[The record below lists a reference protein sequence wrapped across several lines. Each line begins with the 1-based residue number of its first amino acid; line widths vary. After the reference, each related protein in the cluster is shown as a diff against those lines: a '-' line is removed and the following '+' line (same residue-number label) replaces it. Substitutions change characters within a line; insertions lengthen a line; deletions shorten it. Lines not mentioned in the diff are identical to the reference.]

1 MNPLKRLRIHIHRWL
16 IPYGIDTRKKRGDR
30 VVLET
35 VIFPELLRSSQY
47 QRILFVGC
55 AWYTLHYPNLFRTK
69 NFTTLEID
77 PSQQCFGARE
87 HIIDSCERLE
97 QYFQRGQ
104 LDCIVF
110 NGVYGF
116 GLDDPNAVDRT
127 FTAMHHVLRDGGLL
141 VFGRNDLPQHSP
153 CTLNAIPSI
162 AYFKPVVFPPLGC
175 TEYSSDPTNRHV
187 FQFLANQATKTI
199 DRASNAIS

>member
-1 MNPLKRLRIHIHRWL
+1 MSPLKRLRIYIHRWL
-16 IPYGIDTRKKRGDR
+16 IPFGIDTRKKRGDR
-30 VVLET
+30 VVLEK
-35 VIFPELLRSSQY
+35 VIFPELVRSPQY

-55 AWYTLHYPNLFRTK
+55 AWYTLHYPILFKTK

-87 HIIDSCERLE
+87 HIIDSCEHLE
-97 QYFQRGQ
+97 RYFQRGQ

-116 GLDDPNAVDRT
+116 GLDDANDVDRT
-127 FTAMHHVLRDGGLL
+127 FTAMHRVLRDKGLL

-153 CTLNAIPSI
+153 CSLDDIPSI
-162 AYFKPVVFPPLGC
+162 AYFEPVVFAPLGSS
-175 TEYSSDPTNRHV
+175 EYSSDPINRHV

-199 DRASNAIS
+199 DRGSDAIS

>member
-1 MNPLKRLRIHIHRWL
+1 MSPLKRLRIYIHRWL
-16 IPYGIDTRKKRGDR
+16 IPFGIDTRKKRGDR
-30 VVLET
+30 VVLEK
-35 VIFPELLRSSQY
+35 VIFPELVRSPQY

-55 AWYTLHYPNLFRTK
+55 AWYTLHYPNLFKTK

-87 HIIDSCERLE
+87 HIIDSCEHLE
-97 QYFQRGQ
+97 RYFQRGQ

-116 GLDDPNAVDRT
+116 GLDDANDVDRT
-127 FTAMHHVLRDGGLL
+127 FTAMHRVLRDKGLL

-153 CTLNAIPSI
+153 CSLDDIPSI
-162 AYFKPVVFPPLGC
+162 AYFETVVFAPLGSS
-175 TEYSSDPTNRHV
+175 EYSSDPINRHV

-199 DRASNAIS
+199 DRGSDAIS